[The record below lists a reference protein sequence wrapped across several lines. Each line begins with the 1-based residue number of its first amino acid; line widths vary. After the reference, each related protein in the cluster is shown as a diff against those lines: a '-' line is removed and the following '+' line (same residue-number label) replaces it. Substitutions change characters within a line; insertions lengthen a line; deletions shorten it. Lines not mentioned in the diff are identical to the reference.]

1 MPTNQE
7 PFKLVSADNQ
17 SGSASPVGTRM
28 APFFVARKHLQDFAV
43 HAGKI
48 VSDHGLLVHLEVQ
61 LVLLLLVLVHD
72 ADFYGTRCLLL
83 QSLELGR
90 CLL

>member
-28 APFFVARKHLQDFAV
+28 APCFVARKRACGANKRQA
-43 HAGKI
+43 
-48 VSDHGLLVHLEVQ
+48 SD
-61 LVLLLLVLVHD
+61 
-72 ADFYGTRCLLL
+72 Y
-83 QSLELGR
+83 
-90 CLL
+90 